1 MLVWLVRVSVY
12 NIVNA
17 KGDYELRVTFLKKK
31 LSKLIKGR
39 LQQQRRGA
47 NPVVAISEGADEI
60 YFVFAWSERIPVGV

>member
-1 MLVWLVRVSVY
+1 M
-12 NIVNA
+12 
-17 KGDYELRVTFLKKK
+17 RVTFLKKK